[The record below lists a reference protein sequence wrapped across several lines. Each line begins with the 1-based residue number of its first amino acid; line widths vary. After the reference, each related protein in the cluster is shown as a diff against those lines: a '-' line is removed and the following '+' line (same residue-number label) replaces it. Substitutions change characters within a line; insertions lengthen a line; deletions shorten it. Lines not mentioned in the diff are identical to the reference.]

1 MLHRKLRSLSDER
14 GSVMTTAILLI
25 AVMLTVGLATM
36 STVDTQSEQSRR
48 ERVRESTFNLAEAA
62 LSNQIFI
69 LGRKGAGTVT
79 SPYPDQCPAASDF
92 CPDDAQLLANY
103 DQATQV
109 DFDPAQTD
117 WYTWVRDNAGA
128 GAAPGAEDTFWEDGL
143 LDTREHYD
151 ANEDKLMWVRAQ
163 AVVRGRDRAMV
174 GLVRIEPRPITF
186 PNYAILSGKFR
197 TSNNGNKTLVNAGN
211 SLGVT
216 VRCQGSPPDLIP
228 DDDGCADYR
237 LGQITPQETVNTG
250 YGVNETVDAETLEAL
265 LDVARANGTYYTSC
279 PSGTAD
285 GALTGDVVVLDT
297 GTECS
302 FRSNAVHNSPSDPG
316 LLILMSGKFEMLGTA
331 TFYGLVYAPNR
342 PPTSS
347 SDPDVVKIHGNAVLS
362 GGAIVDYG
370 GGVEAGSS
378 GKQNINY
385 DANVFGI
392 NAFGTAGVVQN
403 TWREITPLDVN

>member
-1 MLHRKLRSLSDER
+1 MI
-14 GSVMTTAILLI
+14 TAILLI
-25 AVMLTVGLATM
+25 AVMLSVGLAAM

-48 ERVRESTFNLAEAA
+48 ERVRESSFNLSEAA

-69 LGRKGAGTVT
+69 LGRKGTGTQSRQYPEVCPDAT
-79 SPYPDQCPAASDF
+79 SEF
-92 CPDDAQLLANY
+92 CPEDDKLLLNY

-109 DFDPAQTD
+109 DYDPDQTD

-128 GAAPGAEDTFWEDGL
+128 GAALGEEDTFWEDGL
-143 LDTREHYD
+143 LTTRERYD
-151 ANEDKLMWVRAQ
+151 ANADKLMWVRAQ
-163 AVVRGRDRAMV
+163 ATVRGRQRAMV

-186 PNYAILSGKFR
+186 PNYAILAGSFS
-197 TSNNGNKTLVNAGN
+197 TSNNGNKTLVDAGN

-216 VRCQGSPPDLIP
+216 VRCTGDPPETIP
-228 DDDGCADYR
+228 DDDGCLEFR
-237 LGQITPQETVNTG
+237 NGQITPQGTINSGYGIDETV
-250 YGVNETVDAETLEAL
+250 EPDTLEAL

-279 PSGTAD
+279 PSGTDD

-297 GTECS
+297 GGLCS
-302 FRSNAVHNSPSDPG
+302 FRSNAQHNSPTNPG

-331 TFYGLVYAPNR
+331 TFYGLIYAPNL
-342 PPTSS
+342 PPSS
-347 SDPDVVKIHGNAVLS
+347 STDPDVVKIHGNAVLT

-378 GKQNINY
+378 GKQNITYN
-385 DANVFGI
+385 ANVFDI

-403 TWREITPLDVN
+403 TWREIAPMDLN

>member
-1 MLHRKLRSLSDER
+1 MI
-14 GSVMTTAILLI
+14 TAILLI
-25 AVMLTVGLATM
+25 AVMLSLGLAAM

-48 ERVRESTFNLAEAA
+48 ERVRESTFNLSEAA

-69 LGRKGAGTVT
+69 LGRKGTGTSSRQYPERCPDAT
-79 SPYPDQCPAASDF
+79 SEF
-92 CPDDAQLLANY
+92 CPEDETLLLNY

-109 DFDPAQTD
+109 DYDPDQTD

-128 GAAPGAEDTFWEDGL
+128 GAVLGEEDTFWEDGL
-143 LDTREHYD
+143 LTTRGRYD
-151 ANEDKLMWVRAQ
+151 ANADRLMWVRAQ
-163 AVVRGRDRAMV
+163 ASVRGRERAMV

-186 PNYAILSGKFR
+186 PNNAVLAGSFR
-197 TSNNGNKTLVNAGN
+197 TSNNGNKTLVDAGN

-216 VRCQGSPPDLIP
+216 VRCQGSPPETIP
-228 DDDGCADYR
+228 DDDGCLDFR
-237 LGQITPQETVNTG
+237 NGQITPQGTIQSG
-250 YGVNETVDAETLEAL
+250 YGIDQTVEADTLEAL

-297 GTECS
+297 GGLCS
-302 FRSNAVHNSPSDPG
+302 FKSNAQHNSLTNPG

-331 TFYGLVYAPNR
+331 NFYGLIYAPNL
-342 PPTSS
+342 PPSS
-347 SDPDVVKIHGNAVLS
+347 SDPDLVKIHGNAVLS
-362 GGAIVDYG
+362 GGAIVDYD

-378 GKQNINY
+378 GKQNITYN
-385 DANVFGI
+385 ANVFDI

-403 TWREITPLDVN
+403 TWREITPMDLN